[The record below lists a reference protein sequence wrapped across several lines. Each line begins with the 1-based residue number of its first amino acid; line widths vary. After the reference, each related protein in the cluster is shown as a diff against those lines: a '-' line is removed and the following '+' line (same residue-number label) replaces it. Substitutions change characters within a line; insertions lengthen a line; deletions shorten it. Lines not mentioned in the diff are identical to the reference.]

1 MTWQNMVKPEMAVA
15 LSENRISEARSQM
28 KRTTILMA
36 VAMLCVVIALVIM
49 WPWINDFL
57 YAKRYAS
64 EPMALIVAL
73 WAAITLCSASYTPL
87 SAALQ
92 ALKDFKAL
100 AMGSIYASVIAAVSV
115 LFLLHYY
122 APETTLWGIVLAELF
137 MAIFLYRVVTMALQN
152 K

>member
-1 MTWQNMVKPEMAVA
+1 
-15 LSENRISEARSQM
+15 
-28 KRTTILMA
+28 
-36 VAMLCVVIALVIM
+36 
-49 WPWINDFL
+49 
-57 YAKRYAS
+57 
-64 EPMALIVAL
+64 MALIVAL

-92 ALKDFKAL
+92 ALKNFKAR

-115 LFLLHYY
+115 LLLLHYY

-137 MAIFLYRVVTMALQN
+137 MAIFLYRVVTVALQN

>member
-15 LSENRISEARSQM
+15 LSENRISEVRGQM

-36 VAMLCVVIALVIM
+36 VAMLCVVIGLVIM
-49 WPWINDFL
+49 WPWINEFL
-57 YAKRYAS
+57 YTKRYAN
-64 EPMALIVAL
+64 EPMAWIVAL

-92 ALKDFKAL
+92 ALKNF
-100 AMGSIYASVIAAVSV
+100 
-115 LFLLHYY
+115 HYY

-137 MAIFLYRVVTMALQN
+137 MAIFLYRVVTVALQN